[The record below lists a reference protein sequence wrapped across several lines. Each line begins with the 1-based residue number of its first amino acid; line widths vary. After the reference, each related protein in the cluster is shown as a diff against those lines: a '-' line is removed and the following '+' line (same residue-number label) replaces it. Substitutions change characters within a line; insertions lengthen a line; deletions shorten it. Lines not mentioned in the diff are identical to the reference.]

1 MYKKIKKTIK
11 ALTIVIT
18 LNIINGIFYLCYYQY
33 KTVAKIQESKRINLY
48 EKCSIMTLYGGIC
61 SMGTIYSPLAG
72 YANFRMFANT
82 KDTIY
87 IHSNKWMSPQ
97 IKKRFKENKLG
108 KMAWNG
114 NKDYSFFSEEKDAAI
129 LLNYCYLKI
138 GEIKGKTCYIAECH
152 YTWEQP
158 SKTIFDLGIFKITVY
173 EQLFYELEKSKML
186 HPYTLICYFEKE
198 NT

>member
-1 MYKKIKKTIK
+1 MAVFAVWELYILLLQGMQTLECL
-11 ALTIVIT
+11 LTR
-18 LNIINGIFYLCYYQY
+18 
-33 KTVAKIQESKRINLY
+33 KIQ
-48 EKCSIMTLYGGIC
+48 SIYTAI
-61 SMGTIYSPLAG
+61 
-72 YANFRMFANT
+72 
-82 KDTIY
+82 K
-87 IHSNKWMSPQ
+87 SPQ

-114 NKDYSFFSEEKDAAI
+114 NTDYSFFSEEKDAAI

-138 GEIKGKTCYIAECH
+138 WKIKGKTCYIAECH

-158 SKTIFDLGIFKITVY
+158 SKTIFDLGIFKITVF